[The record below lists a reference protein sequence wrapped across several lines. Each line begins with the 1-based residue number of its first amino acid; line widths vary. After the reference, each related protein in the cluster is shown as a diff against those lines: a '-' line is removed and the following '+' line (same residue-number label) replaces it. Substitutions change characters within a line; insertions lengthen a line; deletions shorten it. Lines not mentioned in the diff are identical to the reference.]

1 VTTHTTTDVR
11 LRTADGAYVHALLRV
26 PDGGASTVVSIMHPR
41 EDSAHHP
48 FAARL
53 LEEGVAV
60 WTQGTRSPNNDVRLL
75 HEQALLD
82 VAAGQAYLEDSAF
95 EARVTLG
102 HSGGATL
109 FAFYQQQAGLAR
121 ERRLAAAP
129 DGTAVDLAKARMPS
143 PDGSIFVAPH
153 PGQGALL
160 QRVIDPSVVDEA
172 DPSSID
178 PTLDPYDPRN
188 GFRPAPRSS
197 HYAPEFV
204 ERYRAAQLARV
215 QRIDG
220 LAADAV
226 AIARRAR
233 ELGATDVAQRRRSL
247 LPTVIVVHR
256 TDADLRSVDLTLEP
270 NRRPYGSLF
279 GSRPDLGNFNFPGFC
294 RITTPGAWMST
305 WSATT
310 SRANF
315 VQNACGVTAPS
326 LLVELTGDQAC
337 FPADA
342 REMYAALAAS
352 DKTHVQV
359 AGTHFGGPIAPDEPS
374 GIELSARQIGRWLRE
389 RFMHS
394 DSRTATSTRK

>member
-1 VTTHTTTDVR
+1 MTAHTTTDVR
-11 LRTADGAYVHALLRV
+11 LRTSDGAYIHGLLRV
-26 PDGGASTVVSIMHPR
+26 PRGRAGTVVSIMHPR

-75 HEQALLD
+75 HEEALLD

-95 EARVTLG
+95 DARVTLG

-109 FAFYQQQAGLAR
+109 FAFYQQQAGLSA

-129 DGTAVDLAKARMPS
+129 DGTPVDLAKARMP
-143 PDGSIFVAPH
+143 PPHGSIFVAPH
-153 PGQGALL
+153 PGQGVLL

-172 DPSSID
+172 DPLSVD
-178 PTLDPYDPRN
+178 PSLDPYAPLN
-188 GFRPAPRSS
+188 GFRPPPESS
-197 HYAPEFV
+197 HYSSEFV
-204 ERYRAAQLARV
+204 DRYRTAQVARV
-215 QRIDG
+215 QRIDD
-220 LAADAV
+220 LAANAV
-226 AIARRAR
+226 AVARRAQ
-233 ELGATDVAQRRRSL
+233 ELGASDVAQRRRSL
-247 LPTVIVVHR
+247 VPTVIVVHR

-270 NRRPYGSLF
+270 NGRPYGSLF

-294 RITTPGAWMST
+294 RITTPSAWMST

-315 VQNACGVTAPS
+315 VRNACGVTSPS

-342 REMYAALAAS
+342 REMYAALAAT

-389 RFMHS
+389 RFLCS
-394 DSRTATSTRK
+394 D